1 MIAERSLAQAAHAW
15 GAQGIPFNDEPKSE
29 LFSTASI
36 ERATTLLHQSAALR
50 SLMLLSGEN
59 GVGKSALAGR
69 WLRSLE
75 PKAYFPVCITQASLT
90 GIGLLSLFL
99 QKLGKAPM
107 QKRSASLKLLEEA
120 FGELGRIIPVLLL
133 CQGNRGQPLTYDFS
147 VVTEE
152 RCHDLLGLSLPVPST
167 TSWRAEIDGK
177 RFSGMIEIDGSL
189 WAISLKAQS
198 ATGSK
203 CIVMS

>member
-133 CQGNRGQPLTYDFS
+133 DEAQNYAMSALEDIRM
-147 VVTEE
+147 
-152 RCHDLLGLSLPVPST
+152 LLGLNLPEQPAFALILVGDPYLLST
-167 TSWRAEIDGK
+167 LRLRSH
-177 RFSGMIEIDGSL
+177 SGAVFADCRSRTDRETEPLGS
-189 WAISLKAQS
+189 
-198 ATGSK
+198 
-203 CIVMS
+203 